1 MNLIQL
7 FKKIKLLHR
16 FVAAV
21 HQCDTRPYPYVPG
34 ERVGRPHCI
43 VHRPDILLDNCT
55 SGKEAQGMAPQLES

>member
-43 VHRPDILLDNCT
+43 VHRPDILLDNRT
-55 SGKEAQGMAPQLES
+55 SG